1 MSLNPLN
8 DAMPPRPLG
17 ARWVIRGTLTIET
30 ALHLGGDGTERVDMP
45 VLRDPRD
52 GKPLLPGTTFAGALR
67 SALADRLLGYGE
79 SEMARDDNGRL
90 RLRSEAEPIVALFG
104 GTRGDD
110 DGSQSPLI
118 IFDALGELPDAHG
131 IEVRDGVAISPAT
144 GIAEDHKKYD
154 YEVLPA
160 GTTFPVRLDL
170 LLPAPPTVRNSTQPE
185 EKALLEC
192 LAAALDAFTHSENGF
207 GAKRSRG
214 LGRVS
219 ACWGA
224 RRFDLASP
232 EGWMEWVVTDHERP
246 FAATPDQACIRD
258 ALEAAAPADLRPHS
272 LPGDARSRVMID
284 LDLRVAHDILV
295 RSPGTDPGAPD
306 VSHLH
311 SGGIAILPGTSL
323 AGAMR
328 TQALRIARLVRDG
341 KNDADAWID
350 RLFGPRFEGQRPS
363 DGPKPR
369 ASRVR
374 FSEARLDGSQP
385 QRQTRVAIDR
395 FTQGVVDTALFDEQ
409 TEVGGRATVQLEL
422 RNAEHGELGLVL
434 LVLKDLLDGSLPVGG
449 TASVGRGVLRGS
461 ATVTWY
467 DGAGITPRS
476 AEIQPGKQPA
486 GGAASGIDEAI
497 RGFHQARSLAE
508 EAAGTNV
515 EGST

>member
-1 MSLNPLN
+1 MSQNPLN
-8 DAMPPRPLG
+8 DAMPPRPL
-17 ARWVIRGTLTIET
+17 ATRWVIRGTLTLET
-30 ALHLGGDGTERVDMP
+30 ALHLGGEGAERVDMP

-67 SALADRLLGYGE
+67 SALADRLAGYGQDE
-79 SEMARDDNGRL
+79 RPQVA
-90 RLRSEAEPIVALFG
+90 ALFG
-104 GTRGDD
+104 GARGED
-110 DGSQSPLI
+110 DGPQSPLI
-118 IFDALGELPDAHG
+118 IFDAIGDLPDAHG
-131 IEVRDGVAISPAT
+131 IEIRDGVALSPAT
-144 GIAEDHKKYD
+144 GMAEDGKKYD

-160 GTTFPVRLDL
+160 GTTFAVRLDL
-170 LLPAPPTVRNSTQPE
+170 LLPAPPTGCNGARRE

-192 LAAALDAFTHSENGF
+192 LAAALDAFTRGENGF

-219 ACWGA
+219 ALWAA
-224 RRFDLASP
+224 RRFALESP
-232 EGWMEWVVTDHERP
+232 EGWMDWIASDHEQP

-258 ALEAAAPADLRPHS
+258 GIEAAAPEDLRPLS
-272 LPGDARSRVMID
+272 LPVDARKRVVID
-284 LDLRVAHDILV
+284 LDLRVGHDILV

-306 VSHLH
+306 VSHLR
-311 SGGIAILPGTSL
+311 SGGTAILPGTSL

-328 TQALRIARLVRDG
+328 VQALRIAKLVREG
-341 KNDADAWID
+341 RNDADVWID
-350 RLFGPRFEGQRPS
+350 RLFGRRFEGQRPS
-363 DGPKPR
+363 DGLKPR
-369 ASRVR
+369 ASRLR
-374 FSEARLDGSQP
+374 IGEAGLDGSQP

-409 TEVGGRATVQLEL
+409 TDVGGRATVRLEL
-422 RNAEHGELGLVL
+422 RNAEPGELGLVL

-476 AEIQPGKQPA
+476 AKIRPGTPPA
-486 GGAASGIDEAI
+486 GDAAAHIDEAI
-497 RGFHQARSLAE
+497 RTFHEVASLTEASPGMGARINA
-508 EAAGTNV
+508 

>member
-1 MSLNPLN
+1 MSQNPLK
-8 DAMPPRPLG
+8 DAMPPRPLA
-17 ARWVIRGTLTIET
+17 ARWVVRGTLTIET
-30 ALHLGGDGTERVDMP
+30 ALHLGGEGAECVDMP
-45 VLRDPRD
+45 VLRDPRE

-67 SALADRLLGYGE
+67 SALADRLAGYGQV
-79 SEMARDDNGRL
+79 
-90 RLRSEAEPIVALFG
+90 EPPEVAALFG
-104 GTRGDD
+104 GARGDD

-118 IFDALGELPDAHG
+118 IFDALGDLPNAYG
-131 IEVRDGVAISPAT
+131 IEIRDGVAISPAT
-144 GIAEDHKKYD
+144 GIAEDRKKYD

-170 LLPAPPTVRNSTQPE
+170 LLPAPPTSRGGTQPE

-192 LAAALDAFTHSENGF
+192 LAAALDAFTHGENGF

-219 ACWGA
+219 ARWTA
-224 RRFDLASP
+224 RRFSLESP
-232 EGWMEWVVTDHERP
+232 EGWMEWIVSDHERP
-246 FAATPDQACIRD
+246 FVATPDQARIRD
-258 ALEAAAPADLRPHS
+258 ALEAAAPEDLRPLS
-272 LPGDARSRVMID
+272 LPGDARTRVVID
-284 LDLRVAHDILV
+284 LDLRVDHDILV

-311 SGGIAILPGTSL
+311 SGGTAILPGTSL
-323 AGAMR
+323 AGVVR
-328 TQALRIARLVRDG
+328 TQALRIAKLVRDS

-363 DGPKPR
+363 EKLSPR
-369 ASRVR
+369 ASRLR
-374 FSEARLDGSQP
+374 FSETRLDGSQP

-409 TEVGGRATVQLEL
+409 TNVGGRTTVRLEL

-434 LVLKDLLDGSLPVGG
+434 LVLKDLLDGLLPVGG
-449 TASVGRGVLRGS
+449 TASVGRGVLCGS

-476 AEIQPGKQPA
+476 AEIQPATPPA
-486 GGAASGIDEAI
+486 GDAAEDIDEAI
-497 RGFHQARSLAE
+497 RAFHQANSLTEASPAMGTGINAE
-508 EAAGTNV
+508 GHHERD
-515 EGST
+515 